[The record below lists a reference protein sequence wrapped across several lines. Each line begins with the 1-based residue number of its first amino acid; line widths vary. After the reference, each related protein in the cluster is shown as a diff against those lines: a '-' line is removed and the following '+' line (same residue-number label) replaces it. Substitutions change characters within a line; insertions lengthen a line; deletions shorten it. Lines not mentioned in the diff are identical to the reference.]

1 MGFLQETWDPRKA
14 DKNEI
19 KKLYVQAGDDG
30 VINRRQSSAN
40 THSVAAAVF
49 WATIVS
55 LVHVA
60 AHIR

>member
-49 WATIVS
+49 
-55 LVHVA
+55 
-60 AHIR
+60 